1 MAVGPLQLPG
11 YQSAPDLNW
20 QSLDQLGKTLGDN
33 RLNNQRREAM
43 SLAALGQDGSP
54 DYKPTINRLVG
65 LGDIEGAGQVAGIQK
80 VLAPESS
87 ADLQAYN
94 LYTRQEKAAG
104 REPMPF
110 LPFKT
115 KLAEASS
122 TKITNSPTITTGGGG
137 SDKQVFDAVEESAKG
152 ARAAATGLAGLGEAK
167 RALDA
172 GIISGAGANERLGLQ
187 KVGALL
193 GLANSDSIQNT
204 ETFRAAI
211 APQVAAMLKSTV
223 GTANIS
229 NSDREFAE
237 KAAGGN
243 ITLDA
248 GSIRRLIDIMERAGS
263 ATVKA
268 HSDRLDAI
276 YPDDPKFKR
285 ERALFGV
292 PMPQQPGAALPPPNR
307 GQLMDGFRFKGGDP
321 ADKRNWVKQQ

>member
-1 MAVGPLQLPG
+1 MAVGPLQLPS

-43 SLAALGQDGSP
+43 SLATLGTDGTA
-54 DYKPTINRLVG
+54 DYKPVINRLVG
-65 LGDIEGAGQVAGIQK
+65 LGDIEAAGQVAGIQK
-80 VLAPESS
+80 AISPESS
-87 ADLQAYN
+87 ADLQAYG
-94 LYTRQEKAAG
+94 LYKKQG
-104 REPMPF
+104 GQLPF
-110 LPFKT
+110 LDFK
-115 KLAEASS
+115 KQLAEAGS
-122 TKITNSPTITTGGGG
+122 TKVTTNNNVSTGGGG
-137 SDKQVFDAVEESAKG
+137 SDKQIFDSVEESAKG

-172 GIISGAGANERLGLQ
+172 GIISGAGANERLGFQ

-193 GLANSDSIQNT
+193 GLANPESIQNT

-248 GSIRRLIDIMERAGS
+248 GSIRRLIDIMERAGA

-292 PMPQQPGAALPPPNR
+292 PMPQQPGAPPPPPNR
-307 GQLMDGFRFKGGDP
+307 GQLIDGFRFKGGDP
-321 ADKRNWVKQQ
+321 ADKSNWVKSQ